1 MLKLAL
7 WDFGFS
13 DVWGGYVGHLGG
25 LVTSLRLQLDSRVR
39 LVERLASSRSGVLRP
54 AKHDEEQR
62 QTIGGSKYGVKSVEP
77 FPTNIIK
84 SIGYA
89 QLKRNIMYSPYG
101 ATKQNRN
108 RNMNRK
114 MRNMSTLC
122 TCPSSTLSSRS
133 LLSPPPLG
141 EGCSPPLGRTPWW
154 GSLWWWQWPWGVVCW

>member
-54 AKHDEEQR
+54 AKHNEEQR

-84 SIGYA
+84 SISYV
-89 QLKRNIMYSPYG
+89 QLKRNIW
-101 ATKQNRN
+101 
-108 RNMNRK
+108 
-114 MRNMSTLC
+114 C
-122 TCPSSTLSSRS
+122 TRYME
-133 LLSPPPLG
+133 LLSKTGTALWIGKWGICPPCVPAPPPRFPLDH
-141 EGCSPPLGRTPWW
+141 CSRHLRWVKAVRHRSAEHPGGDHCDDGSGREE
-154 GSLWWWQWPWGVVCW
+154 